1 MDFGEFV
8 AQLSL
13 DWDAVLTLAGFLA
26 VGIFGTIQTLKV
38 LRVVKDQRQAGIA
51 SLTVAG
57 LLGSLVV
64 GGYFFPAFL
73 PVGLAVY
80 GIVLATDAA
89 ALGYKYLA
97 KPVVTRLFPK
107 AEVSVSDLS
116 GE

>member
-1 MDFGEFV
+1 MDFAEFV

-13 DWDAVLTLAGFLA
+13 DWEAVITLAGFLA

-38 LRVVKDQRQAGIA
+38 LHVVKDESQAGRA
-51 SLTVAG
+51 ALVVSG
-57 LLGSLVV
+57 LLGALVV
-64 GGYFFPAFL
+64 GGYFFPAFM
-73 PVGLAVY
+73 PIGLAMY

-107 AEVSVSDLS
+107 AEISTSDLNA
-116 GE
+116 G